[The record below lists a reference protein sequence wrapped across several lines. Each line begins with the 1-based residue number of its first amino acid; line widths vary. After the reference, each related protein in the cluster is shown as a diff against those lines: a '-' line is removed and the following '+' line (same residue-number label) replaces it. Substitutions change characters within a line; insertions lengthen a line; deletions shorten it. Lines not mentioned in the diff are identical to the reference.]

1 MPPILGNPGLV
12 DYYIPFL
19 LKLQS
24 TIPPHFA
31 LLAHSHIGHS
41 PSLAHPPIP
50 LNLNEQI
57 EAKVEFVR
65 CLQAELNEA
74 RRAEETE
81 ARPVRLGF
89 IGHSVGSEI
98 IVQTMRHLERSNRDV
113 ENLSGS
119 AAVFDMSFDIT
130 ASFLLFPTVSHIAET
145 PNGRSLRPIF
155 NPPLIQL
162 LPLLCIMIQPLIWTL
177 RTALSI
183 LPSSMSFPGL
193 GSIYVPNATTLSFLS
208 SPQTVKSVLHLAR
221 SEMSTIKAPDL
232 DWYRQQRKRIWSY
245 WGEPDGWVGT
255 QGDGVKKVLRE
266 GKGEGERVEEEHE
279 EHAEQSGRV
288 IDCVDNIPHAFC
300 LGRFCSCRGESR
312 VCAMSADIVGP
323 HGLCSS

>member
-1 MPPILGNPGLV
+1 
-12 DYYIPFL
+12 
-19 LKLQS
+19 
-24 TIPPHFA
+24 
-31 LLAHSHIGHS
+31 
-41 PSLAHPPIP
+41 
-50 LNLNEQI
+50 
-57 EAKVEFVR
+57 
-65 CLQAELNEA
+65 
-74 RRAEETE
+74 
-81 ARPVRLGF
+81 
-89 IGHSVGSEI
+89 
-98 IVQTMRHLERSNRDV
+98 MRHLERSNRDH

-119 AAVFDMSFDIT
+119 AAMFDTSFDIT

-145 PNGRSLRPIF
+145 PNGRALRPIF
-155 NPPLIQL
+155 NPPLIQF
-162 LPLLCIMIQPLIWTL
+162 LPLLCIIIQPLVWTL
-177 RTALSI
+177 WTVLSI

-255 QGDGVKKVLRE
+255 QGDVVKRVLR
-266 GKGEGERVEEEHE
+266 GRNGEVERVEEEHE

-312 VCAMSADIVGP
+312 VCAMSADIDGL